1 MSYALSDYEQLVE
14 KGFLSQSAQA
24 LPPQDA
30 GEVLEQRPP
39 RSSGLDDAGE
49 RSRYHRE
56 RHATRPFVALT
67 PGQHCTIK
75 ALPLLEQKKR
85 GRKTEFGWAAGEFA
99 IYPRDY
105 KAACRGDA
113 DAFMAV
119 CELLEHIDTRLMKR
133 KGELLVRG
141 VSLQQIGLAIGKT
154 DKTASRVMHRLQAYG
169 VIKIFRI
176 GKGQTNVYKLARY
189 CNGAWTFPLGDHRS
203 SARRIERRQTA
214 AAQAGSFSALLAVG
228 TYQQAAADK
237 RHATPQA
244 LQELFG
250 TEGFGSTGFG
260 RPRGRGGGGFS

>member
-1 MSYALSDYEQLVE
+1 MSYALSDYQQSVE
-14 KGFLSQSAQA
+14 RTFLSQSAEA

-30 GEVLEQRPP
+30 GDVLQQRPP
-39 RSSGLDDAGE
+39 RHSGLADPAE

-67 PGQHCTIK
+67 PGKHSTIK
-75 ALPLLEQKKR
+75 ALPLLEKRKR
-85 GRKTEFGWAAGEFA
+85 GRKTVFGWKPGEFA
-99 IYPRDY
+99 VYPRDY

-119 CELLEHIDTRLMKR
+119 CELLEHLDTKLMQY

-169 VIKIFRI
+169 VIRIFRI
-176 GKGQTNVYKLARY
+176 GKGQTNIYKLARY
-189 CNGAWTFPLGDHRS
+189 CNGAWTFALGDHRS
-203 SARRIERRQTA
+203 SLRRIERQQ
-214 AAQAGSFSALLAVG
+214 QATGAFSPALAIG
-228 TYQQAAADK
+228 TYQQAAADQ

-250 TEGFGSTGFG
+250 AEGFG
-260 RPRGRGGGGFS
+260 RPRGRGGGFS

>member
-1 MSYALSDYEQLVE
+1 MSYALSDYEELVE
-14 KGFLSQSAQA
+14 KGFLSQSSQA
-24 LPPQDA
+24 LPPEDA
-30 GEVLEQRPP
+30 GDVLEQRPP
-39 RSSGLDDAGE
+39 RRSGLDDAAE

-67 PGQHCTIK
+67 PGKHCTIK
-75 ALPLLEQKKR
+75 ALPLLEKKKR
-85 GRKTEFGWAAGEFA
+85 GRFGWKAGEFA

-119 CELLEHIDTRLMKR
+119 CELLEHLDSKLMKY

-176 GKGQTNVYKLARY
+176 GKGQCNIYKLARY
-189 CNGAWTFPLGDHRS
+189 CNGAWTFALGDHRS
-203 SARRIERRQTA
+203 SLRRIERQQQ
-214 AAQAGSFSALLAVG
+214 QAGSFSAALAIG
-228 TYQQAAADK
+228 TYQQAAADM